1 MNSEEGREEM
11 NANAIEELTSGDGWD
26 WMSLVEGRLPAVANI
41 GIHIFVALAAY
52 WIGRRVI
59 KSRGLGDVYKRQF

>member
-41 GIHIFVALAAY
+41 GIHIFVAQ
-52 WIGRRVI
+52 
-59 KSRGLGDVYKRQF
+59 GDHMDPALSEEIV